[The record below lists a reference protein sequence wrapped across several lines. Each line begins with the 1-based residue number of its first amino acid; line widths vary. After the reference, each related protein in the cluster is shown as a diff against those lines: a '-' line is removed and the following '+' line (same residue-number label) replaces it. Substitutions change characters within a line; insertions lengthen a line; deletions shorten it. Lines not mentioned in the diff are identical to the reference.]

1 MRENIPDKTLMN
13 RRRAKK
19 MNKTLLIYACIMLFG
34 TFISAIS
41 QVILKKAAAKTYEN
55 KIREYVNLPVI
66 SAYTI
71 FVVATFLSVFAYK
84 VVPLSMGPILEATS
98 YIYITV
104 FGVTIFKERLT
115 KRKVVALI
123 TIIAGIIVYS
133 TFGV

>member
-1 MRENIPDKTLMN
+1 
-13 RRRAKK
+13 

-41 QVILKKAAAKTYEN
+41 QVILKKAASKTYEN

-71 FVVATFLSVFAYK
+71 FVVATFLGVFAYK

>member
-71 FVVATFLSVFAYK
+71 FVVATFLGVFAYK